1 MKQKH
6 ILKWLGIALGVYLL
20 YGVLTAILVPLSQ
33 KEATGE
39 LWSQYEARLSE
50 DASQERVRSIEDTDS
65 ALLWRLQLIESAERE
80 VIFST
85 FDLRADGSGQDLMA
99 ALYGAAQRGVR
110 VRVIVDGLN
119 GFLHLQNSGVLRA
132 LAAEENVEVRFYD
145 PIDLL
150 RPWKLNYRLHD
161 KYLIADGSKYILGG
175 RNSNDLFLGSYQE
188 NQNIDRDVLVVSDG
202 GEGSSVSQLL
212 TYFKSVWSQPE
223 NKTITGKTSSQTDAL
238 QERYAALCAVHGK
251 ELAAVDW
258 EVETA
263 AVTHVSLL
271 SGSPRAEAKAPE
283 LWDALVRLMAQGD
296 DVLLQTPYI
305 ICNNKMYNDL
315 EALAE
320 TRQLRV
326 LTNAVENGANPS
338 GCSDYLREKQ
348 NILSRGVDVYE
359 VICGQSLHTKTILI
373 IPDQN
378 RLRVQRLTAD
388 DVYEVI
394 CGQSLHTKTI
404 LIGDDLSIVGSFN
417 ADMRSAYLDTELM
430 LVIESEEVNAA
441 LRQESVQYIDQSR
454 LALHD
459 GGTEYG
465 ARFEEM
471 TLPWAKRA
479 LYTIL
484 SVVQRPIRHLL

>member
-1 MKQKH
+1 
-6 ILKWLGIALGVYLL
+6 
-20 YGVLTAILVPLSQ
+20 
-33 KEATGE
+33 
-39 LWSQYEARLSE
+39 
-50 DASQERVRSIEDTDS
+50 
-65 ALLWRLQLIESAERE
+65 
-80 VIFST
+80 
-85 FDLRADGSGQDLMA
+85 
-99 ALYGAAQRGVR
+99 
-110 VRVIVDGLN
+110 
-119 GFLHLQNSGVLRA
+119 
-132 LAAEENVEVRFYD
+132 
-145 PIDLL
+145 
-150 RPWKLNYRLHD
+150 
-161 KYLIADGSKYILGG
+161 
-175 RNSNDLFLGSYQE
+175 
-188 NQNIDRDVLVVSDG
+188 
-202 GEGSSVSQLL
+202 
-212 TYFKSVWSQPE
+212 
-223 NKTITGKTSSQTDAL
+223 
-238 QERYAALCAVHGK
+238 
-251 ELAAVDW
+251 
-258 EVETA
+258 
-263 AVTHVSLL
+263 
-271 SGSPRAEAKAPE
+271 
-283 LWDALVRLMAQGD
+283 MAQGD

-305 ICNNKMYNDL
+305 ICNDKMYNDL

-359 VICGQSLHTKTILI
+359 V
-373 IPDQN
+373 
-378 RLRVQRLTAD
+378 V
-388 DVYEVI
+388 

-479 LYTIL
+479 LYRGIECYPAPDPPPAVTKKCGNAENEGKECGLCPYFRFFTLQKQTAFAMIKTRMDTFRVFTETEDKKGRSL
-484 SVVQRPIRHLL
+484 

>member
-6 ILKWLGIALGVYLL
+6 ILKWLGISLGVYLL
-20 YGVLTAILVPLSQ
+20 YGVLTAILVPLPQ

-39 LWSQYEARLSE
+39 LWSQYEARLST

-99 ALYGAAQRGVR
+99 ALYG
-110 VRVIVDGLN
+110 
-119 GFLHLQNSGVLRA
+119 
-132 LAAEENVEVRFYD
+132 
-145 PIDLL
+145 
-150 RPWKLNYRLHD
+150 
-161 KYLIADGSKYILGG
+161 
-175 RNSNDLFLGSYQE
+175 
-188 NQNIDRDVLVVSDG
+188 
-202 GEGSSVSQLL
+202 
-212 TYFKSVWSQPE
+212 
-223 NKTITGKTSSQTDAL
+223 
-238 QERYAALCAVHGK
+238 AALCAVHGK

-305 ICNNKMYNDL
+305 ICNDKMYNDL

-359 VICGQSLHTKTILI
+359 V
-373 IPDQN
+373 
-378 RLRVQRLTAD
+378 V
-388 DVYEVI
+388 

-404 LIGDDLSIVGSFN
+404 LIGNDLSVVGSFN

-459 GGTEYG
+459 GGTEHG
-465 ARFEEM
+465 ARFEEV
-471 TLPWAKRA
+471 TLPWTKRA

>member
-1 MKQKH
+1 MKRKH
-6 ILKWLGIALGVYLL
+6 IVKWLGIVLVAYLL
-20 YGVLTAILVPLSQ
+20 YAVLTVIFVPLPQ

-39 LWSQYEARLSE
+39 LWSQYETRLSA
-50 DASQERVRSIEDTDS
+50 DAAQERVKSIESADD
-65 ALLWRLQLIESAERE
+65 ALLWRLRLIESAEKE
-80 VIFST
+80 IIFST
-85 FDLRADGSGQDLMA
+85 FDLRADGSGQDVMA
-99 ALYGAAQRGVR
+99 ALYGAAQRGVQ
-110 VRVIVDGLN
+110 VRMIVDGLN

-161 KYLIADGSKYILGG
+161 KYLIADGDRYILGG
-175 RNSNDLFLGSYQE
+175 RNTNDLFLGSYQE
-188 NQNIDRDVLVVSDG
+188 KQNIDRDMLVVSDG
-202 GEGSSVSQLL
+202 GEGSSITQLL
-212 TYFKSVWSQPE
+212 TYFDSVWSQPE
-223 NKTITGKTSSQTDAL
+223 NQTIKGKASSQADAL
-238 QERYAALCAVHGK
+238 RERYVALCAVYEK
-251 ELAAVDW
+251 EFVAVDW
-258 EVETA
+258 EAETTVVA
-263 AVTHVSLL
+263 RVNLL

-283 LWDALVRLMAQGD
+283 LWDVLVRLMAQGD
-296 DVLLQTPYI
+296 DILLQTPYI
-305 ICNNKMYNDL
+305 ICNDKMYSDL
-315 EALAE
+315 EQLAE
-320 TRQLRV
+320 SRQVRV

-359 VICGQSLHTKTILI
+359 V
-373 IPDQN
+373 
-378 RLRVQRLTAD
+378 V
-388 DVYEVI
+388 

-404 LIGDDLSIVGSFN
+404 LIGNDLSIVGSFN

-441 LRQESVQYIDQSR
+441 LRQESAQYIDQSR

-459 GGTEYG
+459 GSTEYG
-465 ARFEEM
+465 AQFEEV

-479 LYTIL
+479 LYEIL

>member
-1 MKQKH
+1 MKRKH
-6 ILKWLGIALGVYLL
+6 IGKWLGIALGAYLL
-20 YGVLTAILVPLSQ
+20 YAVLTAILVPLPQ

-39 LWSQYEARLSE
+39 LWSQYEERLRTE
-50 DASQERVRSIEDTDS
+50 AAPERVKS
-65 ALLWRLQLIESAERE
+65 IESAEDALLYRLRLIE
-80 VIFST
+80 NAKEEIVFST
-85 FDLRADGSGQDLMA
+85 FDLRADGSGQDIMA

-161 KYLIADGSKYILGG
+161 KYLIADGEKYILGG
-175 RNSNDLFLGSYQE
+175 RNTNDLFLGSYQE
-188 NQNIDRDVLVVSDG
+188 EQNIDRDVLVVSDG
-202 GEGSSVSQLL
+202 GEGTSVSQLL
-212 TYFKSVWSQPE
+212 SYFESVWSQPE
-223 NKTITGKTSSQTDAL
+223 NQTITGKTSSQTDAL
-238 QERYAALCAVHGK
+238 RERDAFLRSGFPEAF
-251 ELAAVDW
+251 AAVDW
-258 EVETA
+258 EAETT
-263 AVTHVSLL
+263 AVARVSLF
-271 SGSPRAEAKAPE
+271 SGSPRAEDKAPE

-305 ICNNKMYNDL
+305 ICNHKMYDDL
-315 EALAE
+315 EQLAAS
-320 TRQLRV
+320 RQVRV

-348 NILSRGVDVYE
+348 NILSRG
-359 VICGQSLHTKTILI
+359 L
-373 IPDQN
+373 
-378 RLRVQRLTAD
+378 

-404 LIGDDLSIVGSFN
+404 LIGDDLSVVGSFN

-430 LVIESEEVNAA
+430 LVIESEAVNAA
-441 LRQESVQYIDQSR
+441 LRQESETYITQSR

-465 ARFEEM
+465 ARFEE
-471 TLPWAKRA
+471 TALPWAKRA
-479 LYTIL
+479 LYGVL
-484 SVVQRPIRHLL
+484 SVVSRPVRHLL

>member
-6 ILKWLGIALGVYLL
+6 ILKWPGIALGVYLL
-20 YGVLTAILVPLSQ
+20 YGVLTAILVPLPQ
-33 KEATGE
+33 KEAAGE

-212 TYFKSVWSQPE
+212 TYFESVWSQPE

-296 DVLLQTPYI
+296 DILLQTPYI
-305 ICNNKMYNDL
+305 ICNDKMYNDL

-326 LTNAVENGANPS
+326 LTN
-338 GCSDYLREKQ
+338 
-348 NILSRGVDVYE
+348 VYE
-359 VICGQSLHTKTILI
+359 V
-373 IPDQN
+373 
-378 RLRVQRLTAD
+378 V
-388 DVYEVI
+388 

-404 LIGDDLSIVGSFN
+404 LIGNDLSVVGSFN

-441 LRQESVQYIDQSR
+441 LREESGKYMGQSR

-459 GGTEYG
+459 GGTEHG

>member
-1 MKQKH
+1 MKRKH
-6 ILKWLGIALGVYLL
+6 IGKWLGIALGAYLL
-20 YGVLTAILVPLSQ
+20 YAVLTAILVPLPQ

-39 LWSQYEARLSE
+39 LWSQYEERLRTE
-50 DASQERVRSIEDTDS
+50 AAPERVKS
-65 ALLWRLQLIESAERE
+65 IESAEDALLYRLRLIE
-80 VIFST
+80 NAKEEIVFST
-85 FDLRADGSGQDLMA
+85 FDLRADGSGQDIMA

-161 KYLIADGSKYILGG
+161 KYLIADGEKYILGG
-175 RNSNDLFLGSYQE
+175 RNTNDLFLGSYQE
-188 NQNIDRDVLVVSDG
+188 EQNIDRDVLVVSDG

-212 TYFKSVWSQPE
+212 TYFESVWSQPE

-258 EVETA
+258 EAETT
-263 AVTHVSLL
+263 AVARVSLF

-305 ICNNKMYNDL
+305 ICNHKMYDDL
-315 EALAE
+315 EQLAAS
-320 TRQLRV
+320 RQVRV

-348 NILSRGVDVYE
+348 NILSRG
-359 VICGQSLHTKTILI
+359 L
-373 IPDQN
+373 
-378 RLRVQRLTAD
+378 

-404 LIGDDLSIVGSFN
+404 LIGDDLSVVGSFN

-430 LVIESEEVNAA
+430 LVIESEAVNAA
-441 LRQESVQYIDQSR
+441 LRQESETYLAQSR

-465 ARFEEM
+465 ARFEE
-471 TLPWAKRA
+471 TALPWAKRA
-479 LYTIL
+479 LYGVL
-484 SVVQRPIRHLL
+484 SVVSRPVRHLL